1 MAGPIKMGV
10 SRLSWA
16 SRSSGQSGSPLGS
29 TSALSPTS
37 ATHAPQHQRSAP
49 DVIIEGNEDD
59 NSDPSRAH
67 THPTSKTGAFNFLP
81 QAQTSLKQRASV
93 LHQPQLQES
102 PGEITSGVPKAS
114 STTLSDGQVRDVDEI
129 DRARTPRN
137 SAPGGLET
145 QGQDQSPLV
154 LLAAHGV
161 TDAPEI
167 GRALTE
173 QETADIIEQVGK
185 ASAQGSASA
194 GNSPPTPPRLGQQ
207 VPFHPELPPLDQD
220 GIRRLDHAPKVSSTG
235 ERMTGS
241 SGSAPSLQSFTGS
254 SAGQSSTSRSF
265 PFPNTHLPVSPD
277 PNGIASDPLDRVA
290 NTDASNAAPGD
301 GETWGT
307 PFSVEWLQTKRL
319 PFSKGTCWTRPSL
332 LSSTSTH
339 SLHLLL
345 VSVRNLR
352 NPWNQNREVKVSR
365 DGTEIEPDV
374 GRQLIALWASPSP
387 SLASKSPN
395 AGSVPLAST
404 TVAFYAGL
412 QDNKQVSSPAGVLGL
427 GFSTAPHSSA
437 AA

>member
-1 MAGPIKMGV
+1 MAGPIKKGV

-59 NSDPSRAH
+59 NSDLSRAH
-67 THPTSKTGAFNFLP
+67 THPTSKTAAIDFLP
-81 QAQTSLKQRASV
+81 HAQASLKQRASV

-114 STTLSDGQVRDVDEI
+114 STTPNDGQARDVDEI
-129 DRARTPRN
+129 DRAQTPRN

-145 QGQDQSPLV
+145 HGQDQSPLAI
-154 LLAAHGV
+154 LAHGA
-161 TDAPEI
+161 TDPPEL

-173 QETADIIEQVGK
+173 QETADIIEQVGR

-207 VPFHPELPPLDQD
+207 VPFHAELPPLDQD

-235 ERMTGS
+235 ERMAGS

-290 NTDASNAAPGD
+290 NTDASNATPGD

-319 PFSKGTCWTRPSL
+319 PFSKGT
-332 LSSTSTH
+332 
-339 SLHLLL
+339 
-345 VSVRNLR
+345 
-352 NPWNQNREVKVSR
+352 
-365 DGTEIEPDV
+365 
-374 GRQLIALWASPSP
+374 
-387 SLASKSPN
+387 
-395 AGSVPLAST
+395 
-404 TVAFYAGL
+404 Y
-412 QDNKQVSSPAGVLGL
+412 
-427 GFSTAPHSSA
+427 
-437 AA
+437 